1 MCGPIYCVCEQLLQ
15 TWHGNLKMKNIIFA
29 IGFIGLAGLA
39 GCTLVPGT
47 HIAEDKSPSS
57 LVGDKPIV
65 EPNVILITPSLIRE
79 IAANQPLRELD
90 KFFNEHREIDGDY
103 RYKIGI
109 GDVLTIT
116 VWEHPEL
123 TIPFGQFRDAKE
135 QGNIVY
141 EDGTIFFPY
150 AGKVDAAGKT
160 VVELR
165 NTLTKALSGYIE
177 KPQVDVKV
185 NTFNSQKFY
194 LTGAVR
200 SPGTFPITHIPLRL
214 LEAINQA
221 GGFDSNADIYSVRIT
236 RNKETVE
243 VPIYDMLY
251 NGDLRANIVIKHGD
265 VLHVAPDEQRRVF
278 VMGEV
283 TRPMA
288 MKMNHK
294 PLTLAQ
300 VLGEVG
306 GLNEMRADASGVYVI
321 RQADVPEM
329 VNVFQLDISKAYV
342 LSLADDFVLQSRDI
356 VYVSAAP
363 ISRWNRLISNLLPSI
378 TGANSLQDFSGGAN

>member
-1 MCGPIYCVCEQLLQ
+1 MKQHFLAFSLL
-15 TWHGNLKMKNIIFA
+15 L
-29 IGFIGLAGLA
+29 LS
-39 GCTLVPGT
+39 GCTLVPGS
-47 HIAEDKSPSS
+47 HIAEDKSPSTLITGES
-57 LVGDKPIV
+57 IV
-65 EPNVILITPSLIRE
+65 EPNVILITPSLMRE
-79 IAANQPLRELD
+79 IASHQPAYQLD
-90 KFFNEHREIDGDY
+90 KFFTEHSEVDDDY
-103 RYKIGI
+103 RYRIGV
-109 GDVLTIT
+109 GDVLTVT
-116 VWEHPEL
+116 VWDHPEL
-123 TIPFGQFRDAKE
+123 TIPFGQFRNAEE

-150 AGKVDAAGKT
+150 AGKVDVVGKT
-160 VVELR
+160 IVEVR
-165 NTLTKALSGYIE
+165 ENLTRALGNFIE

-200 SPGTFPITHIPLRL
+200 NPGTFSITHIPLRL

-221 GGFDSNADIYSVRIT
+221 GGFDNNADIYSVRIT
-236 RNKETVE
+236 REKQTVE
-243 VPIYDMLY
+243 VPIYEMLY

-283 TRPMA
+283 NRPMA
-288 MKMNHK
+288 MKMTHK

-300 VLGEVG
+300 VIGDVG
-306 GLNEMRADASGVYVI
+306 GLNEMRADGSGVYVI
-321 RQADVPEM
+321 RQSDVPEM
-329 VNVFQLDISKAYV
+329 VNVFQLDMSKAYV
-342 LSLADDFVLQSRDI
+342 LSLADDFVMQSRDI

-378 TGANSLQDFSGGAN
+378 TGVRSLQDIASGSN

>member
-1 MCGPIYCVCEQLLQ
+1 
-15 TWHGNLKMKNIIFA
+15 MKNYIFA
-29 IGFIGLAGLA
+29 LCCIGLVGLS
-39 GCTLVPGT
+39 GCTLVPGS
-47 HIAEDKSPSS
+47 HIAEDKSPGS
-57 LVGDKPIV
+57 LVGDEPIV

-79 IAANQPLRELD
+79 IAANQPVRKLD

-109 GDVLTIT
+109 GDILTIT

-150 AGKVDAAGKT
+150 AGKVGAAGKT

-165 NTLTKALSGYIE
+165 DTLTKALSSYIE

-294 PLTLAQ
+294 PMTLAQ
-300 VLGEVG
+300 VIGEVG

-378 TGANSLQDFSGGAN
+378 SGVNSLQDISGGAN

>member
-1 MCGPIYCVCEQLLQ
+1 MKQLLIA
-15 TWHGNLKMKNIIFA
+15 LSLISLCA
-29 IGFIGLAGLA
+29 
-39 GCTLVPGT
+39 CTVVPGT

-57 LVGDKPIV
+57 LVGDEPIV
-65 EPNVILITPSLIRE
+65 EPNVILITPSLMRE
-79 IAANQPLRELD
+79 IAANQPVRELD
-90 KFFNEHREIDGDY
+90 KFFTTHGEVDDDY
-103 RYKIGI
+103 RYRIGV
-109 GDVLTIT
+109 GDVLTVT

-123 TIPFGQFRDAKE
+123 TIPFGQFRDAEE

-150 AGKVDAAGKT
+150 AGKVTAAGKT

-165 NTLTKALSGYIE
+165 DTLTKSLAAFIE

-200 SPGTFPITHIPLRL
+200 SPGTFAITHIPLRL

-221 GGFDSNADIYSVRIT
+221 GGFDNNADIYSVRIT

-288 MKMNHK
+288 MKMTHK

-306 GLNEMRADASGVYVI
+306 GVNEMRADGSGVYVI

-378 TGANSLQDFSGGAN
+378 TGARSLQDISGGAN